1 MENTLR
7 KTKALL
13 NKYNLTA
20 NKRFGQNFL
29 VDDNILDKIVEVSDI
44 KNNDLIIEIGP
55 GLGNLT
61 EYLLDNSRFAL
72 LVEIDNNMIKVLNDR
87 FKDRTNFMLINQD
100 ILMLDIDKKISEIE
114 KKLNHKFDDVK
125 VIANLPYY
133 ITSPIIFKLLEDSK
147 RITRINVMVQKEV
160 ADRIISKNKCKDFGV
175 LTVMIDLVAD
185 ASIKINVPRECFVPS
200 PNVDSAVVSI
210 IKNKKYDI
218 KDMDLL
224 KKLVKASFTNR
235 RKKLLNSLEAA
246 KFLNLNKNEYIEILN
261 KNEIS
266 SNVRAEE
273 LQVEDFVKI
282 SNYIYENYQ

>member
-87 FKDRTNFMLINQD
+87 FKR
-100 ILMLDIDKKISEIE
+100 
-114 KKLNHKFDDVK
+114 
-125 VIANLPYY
+125 
-133 ITSPIIFKLLEDSK
+133 
-147 RITRINVMVQKEV
+147 
-160 ADRIISKNKCKDFGV
+160 
-175 LTVMIDLVAD
+175 
-185 ASIKINVPRECFVPS
+185 
-200 PNVDSAVVSI
+200 
-210 IKNKKYDI
+210 
-218 KDMDLL
+218 
-224 KKLVKASFTNR
+224 
-235 RKKLLNSLEAA
+235 
-246 KFLNLNKNEYIEILN
+246 
-261 KNEIS
+261 
-266 SNVRAEE
+266 
-273 LQVEDFVKI
+273 
-282 SNYIYENYQ
+282 